1 MSATFLDACLFDIRD
16 TVILEDQLK
25 QFEGG
30 SYSGESDSN
39 QKQRTKHRG
48 KKKL

>member
-1 MSATFLDACLFDIRD
+1 MSVTFLDACLFDIRD
-16 TVILEDQLK
+16 TVILEDQLN